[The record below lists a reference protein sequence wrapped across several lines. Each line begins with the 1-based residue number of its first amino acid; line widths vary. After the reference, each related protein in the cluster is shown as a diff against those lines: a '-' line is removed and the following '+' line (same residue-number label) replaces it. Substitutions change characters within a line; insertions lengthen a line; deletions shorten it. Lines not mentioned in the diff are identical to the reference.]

1 MEHVPNQPVASTI
14 PQNSLKVANITK
26 VGKTRKRTHTGDT
39 TDTRGIVMAH
49 ARNLF
54 TPTLG
59 MVPPHMA
66 GRGRILSNMQ
76 RAFAEITCWYAR
88 NTKWRW

>member
-1 MEHVPNQPVASTI
+1 
-14 PQNSLKVANITK
+14 
-26 VGKTRKRTHTGDT
+26 
-39 TDTRGIVMAH
+39 MAH